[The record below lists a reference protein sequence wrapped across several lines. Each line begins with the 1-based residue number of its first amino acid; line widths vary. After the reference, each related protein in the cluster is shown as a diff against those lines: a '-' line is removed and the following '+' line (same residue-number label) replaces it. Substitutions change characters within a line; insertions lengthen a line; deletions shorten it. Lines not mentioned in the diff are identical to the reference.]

1 MLTFYILLSVFAVSL
16 ISLFGALT
24 LSFQKE
30 FLQKILF
37 VLVGLAAGALFGD
50 AFLHLIPEAFEHVEN
65 WVIISLLVLAGILT
79 FFVLEKFLHWHHHH
93 GVESVEE
100 CHTLEQMEN
109 YKGKIKPLGVLVLTS
124 DSVHN
129 LVDGV
134 IIAASFFISIEV
146 GIATAIAVAL
156 HEIPQE
162 IADFGLLVHSGMSRL
177 KALTW
182 NFATALFAVLG
193 ASLTILFGVFLE
205 SYIFH
210 IGAFAAGAFIYIA
223 GSDLV
228 PEIHKTRNLKKSA
241 IQFAS
246 IIVGILIMLSLVALE
261 EGHHDEEEH
270 NNFGEIVETQT
281 L

>member
-1 MLTFYILLSVFAVSL
+1 MTIIYILLSVFAISL
-16 ISLFGALT
+16 ISLVGLVT
-24 LSFQKE
+24 LSWKKE

-50 AFLHLIPEAFEHVEN
+50 AFIHLIPEAFEHVEN
-65 WVIISLLVLAGILT
+65 WIIISLLVLAGILT
-79 FFVLEKFLHWHHHH
+79 FFALEKFLRWHHHH
-93 GVESVEE
+93 HIEMEDE
-100 CHTLEQMEN
+100 CHALGEVGDQT
-109 YKGKIKPLGVLVLTS
+109 GKIKPLGVLILTS
-124 DSVHN
+124 DAIHN

-162 IADFGLLVHSGMSRL
+162 IADFGLLIHSGMKRVQ
-177 KALTW
+177 ALTW

-193 ASLTILFGVFLE
+193 AGLTILVGAVLE
-205 SYIFH
+205 EYVFH

-228 PEIHKTRNLKKSA
+228 PEIHKTRNLKKSS
-241 IQFAS
+241 IQFLS
-246 IIVGILIMLSLVALE
+246 IIVGIVIMLSLVALE
-261 EGHHDEEEH
+261 GEH
-270 NNFGEIVETQT
+270 NDEIEHNGEVATVVTIE
-281 L
+281 